1 MHFALEITMK
11 LVLCILYLFIYSSL
25 SHSNEIT
32 FDISTYE
39 YEEVNTSTG
48 GTYFMSDK
56 SNPVF
61 ASIGIRNWDEGILN
75 KYKPML
81 LENYHLLYTYEFTR
95 GDVEYNSASSGTL
108 DRRPYFKNRI
118 EGYIARSINK
128 KLKLFVGVGFRSL
141 QDEGGGNRTSSGGV
155 FYDRHSKYLYY
166 PLGLIYN
173 YKSWSLKSQYNLW
186 GEGKQ
191 KSFLGKEDST
201 YLDPENT
208 QNYGYGFDFTLRKK
222 VTEKISIYLFDRY
235 WSVDDSDWRNGK
247 KDQSAIVQ
255 EPQNETF
262 ELGGGISYKF

>member
-1 MHFALEITMK
+1 MK

-75 KYKPML
+75 KYKSML

-128 KLKLFVGVGFRSL
+128 KLKLFVGVGFTSL
-141 QDEGGGNRTSSGGV
+141 QDEGGGNRSSSGGK
-155 FYDRHSKYLYY
+155 FYDIL
-166 PLGLIYN
+166 
-173 YKSWSLKSQYNLW
+173 
-186 GEGKQ
+186 
-191 KSFLGKEDST
+191 ST
-201 YLDPENT
+201 YIIL
-208 QNYGYGFDFTLRKK
+208 
-222 VTEKISIYLFDRY
+222 
-235 WSVDDSDWRNGK
+235 
-247 KDQSAIVQ
+247 
-255 EPQNETF
+255 
-262 ELGGGISYKF
+262 